1 MSYIIGETKYEGK
14 ILPLHSHDYWEIIL
28 YHTGSGFLYY
38 NEQSFSVK
46 SGDIVI
52 IPPKTMHRSLSE
64 DNLKSFYFA
73 GNFDSSFNLTAPFL
87 FHDSDNKDAVNL
99 CRMIYNNRFQKGE
112 FLLSLHNAFIQLVLQ
127 NLKIDDNK
135 SIAVNKIINQINL
148 NFHDA
153 SLDLNLL
160 LKKSGYAEDYIRAH
174 FKKVTGKTPV
184 EYLTE
189 IRITHAKQLIELY
202 KNALTLGEIALH
214 SGFSDYIYF
223 SRRFKFFTG
232 VSPQEYKLTV

>member
-1 MSYIIGETKYEGK
+1 
-14 ILPLHSHDYWEIIL
+14 
-28 YHTGSGFLYY
+28 
-38 NEQSFSVK
+38 
-46 SGDIVI
+46 
-52 IPPKTMHRSLSE
+52 MHRSLSE

-189 IRITHAKQLIELY
+189 IRIAHAKQLIKLY